1 MAGRKRLNPLIVAM
15 AVAAALAVVV
25 FLTDLSLPLGVAGG
39 VPYVALVL
47 VGWWFPHRSYI
58 FVLAAVSSVLTVAGY
73 VFSPEGGIL
82 WVVLTNRFLAFFAI
96 WVTAV
101 LMALAKGAQEALQVS
116 NEELERRVKQRTRK
130 LAEAV
135 VERGRAQEALR
146 EREHWLRLILD
157 SLVVGVITID
167 EMGVVQSFNPGAES
181 IFGYGPDEVMGRNV
195 SMLVPQAHR
204 SRHDSYIADYL
215 RTGETKVVGKGR
227 EVEGRRKDGSN
238 FPMELEIGEME
249 VGGRRMFA
257 GIARDITERKRAE
270 EALRE
275 SEERFRRLVETTNV
289 VVWEMDLST
298 WRFTYVSPPAVEIL
312 GYPMDD
318 WYGENFWVDHIHP
331 DDRAQALEYC
341 TSATE
346 RGKDHDFEYRMI
358 AADGRTV
365 WLRDIVTVLS
375 DADGPK
381 SLQGVM
387 IDITERR
394 RAEEVLRES
403 EERFRTLIDSSSQGI
418 LVHRNLRVLYA
429 NQKFVEMFGYDSADE
444 ILALESRDVM
454 AAPEERSRL
463 LGYHKAR
470 LRGKPAPLD
479 YEFVGLRKDGSRIWL
494 ENRSFRIEWEGGPAI
509 CTTLFDITER
519 KEAQAQLVQ
528 ASKLAT
534 LGEMASGIAHE
545 LNQPLSVVGMA
556 AELSLMSMEEG
567 EFDTEFVRRKL
578 GTIVGQKERM
588 AGIVNHMRLF
598 SRKDKAELESF
609 DPLQSVSGAVRL
621 IDKQFH
627 ASGIDLEEDLPAS
640 SRNVSGHP
648 SQLEQVVL
656 NLLTNARDAVLG
668 KMDGGNPRGRRI
680 APKVRVSLV
689 DDKRR
694 KTVVVSVSDNGGG
707 IPEPALKR
715 IFDPFFTTKT
725 EGHGTGLGLSI
736 GYSIIDSMG
745 GRIEARNANGGA
757 AFQISLPVST
767 DGPGAG
773 EGRPGGKKRRS
784 RSAEPDPDL
793 PRILVVDDEKAVAA
807 EVAEYLERKGYD
819 VVTAGNAREALKV
832 HRARPADLVITDLL
846 MPGMGGNELI
856 QRLHKSDPELP
867 IVVVTGHT
875 TFGDD
880 RDAVAEGASV
890 VLKKPI
896 VLRELT
902 ESLKVLRPR

>member
-1 MAGRKRLNPLIVAM
+1 MAGRQRINPAVI
-15 AVAAALAVVV
+15 AVAAALAVVI

-73 VFSPEGGIL
+73 LFSPEDGIP

-101 LMALAKGAQEALQVS
+101 LTALAKGAQEALQAS

-130 LAEAV
+130 LTEAMV
-135 VERGRAQEALR
+135 GRGRAQEALR
-146 EREHWLRLILD
+146 EREQRLRLILD

-167 EMGVVQSFNPGAES
+167 QMGVVQSFNPGAER
-181 IFGYGPDEVMGRNV
+181 IFGYGPDEVVGKSVN
-195 SMLVPQAHR
+195 MLVPEPHR
-204 SRHDSYIADYL
+204 SRYDSYIATYL
-215 RTGETKVVGKGR
+215 KTGEAKIIGRDR
-227 EVEGRRKDGSN
+227 EVEGRRKDGSI
-238 FPMELEIGEME
+238 FPMELEVGEMM
-249 VGGRRMFA
+249 VGGRRIFA

-289 VVWEMDLST
+289 IVWEMDLST

-318 WYGENFWVDHIHP
+318 WYGESFWTDHVHP
-331 DDRAQALEYC
+331 DDREQVFAYC
-341 TSATE
+341 AAATE
-346 RGKDHDFEYRMI
+346 RGEDHDFEYRMI

-387 IDITERR
+387 IDITERK
-394 RAEEVLRES
+394 RAEEILRES

-418 LVHRNLRVLYA
+418 LVHRNLCVLYA
-429 NQKFVEMFGYDSADE
+429 NQRFVEMFGYDSADE

-454 AAPEERSRL
+454 VAPEERSRL

-470 LRGKPAPLD
+470 LRGEPVPLD

-519 KEAQAQLVQ
+519 NQAQAQLVQ

-556 AELSLMSMEEG
+556 AELSLMSMAEG

-578 GTIVGQKERM
+578 ETIVGQKERM

-640 SRNVSGHP
+640 SRHVSGHP
-648 SQLEQVVL
+648 AQLEQVVL

-668 KMDGGNPRGRRI
+668 KMDGGNPGGRRI

-694 KTVVVSVSDNGGG
+694 KTVVISVADNGGG
-707 IPEPALKR
+707 IPEPALER

-745 GRIEARNANGGA
+745 GRIEARNADGGA
-757 AFQISLPVST
+757 AFQISLPVSA

-773 EGRPGGKKRRS
+773 EGRPGGRKPQS
-784 RSAEPDPDL
+784 RTTKPDPDL
-793 PRILVVDDEKAVAA
+793 PRILVVDDEQAVVA
-807 EVAEYLERKGYD
+807 EVAEYLRRKGYD

-856 QRLHKSDPELP
+856 QRLHRSDPDLP

-902 ESLKVLRPR
+902 DSLKGLGRR